1 MPKMLELIR
10 QSAVP
15 ANVMRTA
22 AKGALDLP
30 APEMLEV
37 LVHLSKHQLFGDEA
51 RMTLASWEYKSALAV
66 VSDTEAPTAVLTYLA
81 NPDHLRP
88 DLFPALMDNPS
99 VPDSAIAQ
107 MAEKGLRSTVEALIQ
122 HPRTHKSARI
132 LHALTKNENVRLS
145 EIESLEKEMTQLSDS
160 STGQEDEL
168 VEAAIAAFHEK
179 YADDIVAEGDRP
191 FELFRYADEDS
202 GPDVLEQTEP
212 PAMPELLEA
221 SDPTPV
227 TESQTQAS
235 SATPQP
241 EEKLAVVPKEQREQ
255 RSTPFQRIAR
265 MTVGERVQLAMKGT
279 KDERFI
285 LIRDGSKVV
294 SAAVLESPKLTDSE
308 VETFASMKN
317 VQESVLRG
325 IANKR
330 KFVKLYPV
338 IRSLVNNPR
347 TPIDVALPFLNH
359 LLLMDLRSLS
369 INKNV
374 GDLLR
379 KMALRLFKDRSET
392 KKQH

>member
-1 MPKMLELIR
+1 MPRMLELIR

-37 LVHLSKHQLFGDEA
+37 LVDLAKHQLFGEEA

-66 VSDTEAPTAVLTYLA
+66 VSDIQAPKAVLAYFSD
-81 NPDHLRP
+81 PDHLRP
-88 DLFPALMDNPS
+88 DLFPALMDNPA

-132 LHALTKNENVRLS
+132 LHALTRNENVRLS
-145 EIESLEKEMTQLSDS
+145 ELESLEKEMTQLSDS
-160 STGQEDEL
+160 SSGQDEEL

-179 YADDIVAEGDRP
+179 YADDIVAEGERP

-202 GPDVLEQTEP
+202 GPDVLEQTEL
-212 PAMPELLEA
+212 AAVPEPLETG
-221 SDPTPV
+221 DPTPAE
-227 TESQTQAS
+227 ESQTPS
-235 SATPQP
+235 PTTQP
-241 EEKLAVVPKEQREQ
+241 EARLAVAPKDQREQ

-308 VETFASMKN
+308 VETFAAMKN

-325 IANKR
+325 IASKR
-330 KFVKLYPV
+330 KFMKLYPV

-347 TPIDVALPFLNH
+347 TPIDVTLPLLNH
-359 LLLMDLRSLS
+359 LLLMDLKSLS

-379 KMALRLFKDRSET
+379 KMAFKLFKDRSET

>member
-1 MPKMLELIR
+1 MPKMLDLIR

-30 APEMLEV
+30 AQEMLEV
-37 LVHLSKHQLFGDEA
+37 LVHLAKHQLFGEEA
-51 RMTLASWEYKSALAV
+51 RMTLASWEYKSALGV
-66 VSDTEAPTAVLTYLA
+66 VADTEAPKAVLTYFA

-132 LHALTKNENVRLS
+132 LHALTRNENVRLS

-160 STGQEDEL
+160 SSGQEEEL

-179 YADDIVAEGDRP
+179 YADDIVAEGEKP

-202 GPDVLEQTEP
+202 GPDVLEKADLP
-212 PAMPELLEA
+212 PMPEPLEE
-221 SDPTPV
+221 SDPAPV
-227 TESQTQAS
+227 AESPTSPAS
-235 SATPQP
+235 TARP
-241 EEKLAVVPKEQREQ
+241 EARLAVAPKEQREQ

-308 VETFASMKN
+308 VETFAAMKN
-317 VQESVLRG
+317 VQESVLRT
-325 IANKR
+325 IAAKR
-330 KFVKLYPV
+330 KFMKLYPV

-347 TPIDVALPFLNH
+347 TPIDVGLPLLNH
-359 LLLMDLRSLS
+359 LLLMDLKSLS

-379 KMALRLFKDRSET
+379 KMALKLFKDRSET

>member
-1 MPKMLELIR
+1 MPKMLELIQ

-37 LVHLSKHQLFGDEA
+37 LVHLAKHPLFGEEA
-51 RMTLASWEYKSALAV
+51 RMTLASWEHKSALAV
-66 VSDTEAPTAVLTYLA
+66 VSDTEAPKTVLTYFA
-81 NPDHLRP
+81 DPDHLRP
-88 DLFPALMDNPS
+88 DLFPALMDNLS

-132 LHALTKNENVRLS
+132 LHALTRNENVRLS
-145 EIESLEKEMTQLSDS
+145 EIESLEKERTQLCDS
-160 STGQEDEL
+160 SSGQEEEL

-179 YADDIVAEGDRP
+179 YADDIVAEGEKP

-202 GPDVLEQTEP
+202 GPDILEQAESQ
-212 PAMPELLEA
+212 AVPELLEE
-221 SDPTPV
+221 SNPTPV
-227 TESQTQAS
+227 TEPPPPSL
-235 SATPQP
+235 ATAKP
-241 EEKLAVVPKEQREQ
+241 EARLAVAPKEQREQ

-308 VETFASMKN
+308 VETFAAMKN
-317 VQESVLRG
+317 VQESVLRT
-325 IANKR
+325 IAAKR
-330 KFVKLYPV
+330 KFMKLYPV
-338 IRSLVNNPR
+338 IRALVNNPR
-347 TPIDVALPFLNH
+347 TPIDVSLPLLNH
-359 LLLMDLRSLS
+359 LLLMDMKSLS

-379 KMALRLFKDRSET
+379 KMALKLFKERSET

>member
-1 MPKMLELIR
+1 MPKMLELIQ

-37 LVHLSKHQLFGDEA
+37 LVHLAKHPLFGEEA

-66 VSDTEAPTAVLTYLA
+66 VADSEAPKAVLTYFA

-132 LHALTKNENVRLS
+132 LHALTRNENVRLS
-145 EIESLEKEMTQLSDS
+145 EIDSLEKKMTQLSDS
-160 STGQEDEL
+160 SSGQEEEL
-168 VEAAIAAFHEK
+168 FEAAIAAFHQK
-179 YADDIVAEGDRP
+179 YADDMVAEGEKP

-202 GPDVLEQTEP
+202 GPDVLEQTES
-212 PAMPELLEA
+212 PAVPEPLEA
-221 SDPTPV
+221 GDPTPV
-227 TESQTQAS
+227 ME
-235 SATPQP
+235 PQKSPPSTAPGP
-241 EEKLAVVPKEQREQ
+241 EARLAVAPKEQREQ

-317 VQESVLRG
+317 VQESVLRT
-325 IANKR
+325 IAAKR
-330 KFVKLYPV
+330 KFMKLYPV

-347 TPIDVALPFLNH
+347 TPIDVGLPLLNH
-359 LLLMDLRSLS
+359 LLLMDMKSLS

-379 KMALRLFKDRSET
+379 KMALKLFKERSET

>member
-1 MPKMLELIR
+1 M
-10 QSAVP
+10 
-15 ANVMRTA
+15 
-22 AKGALDLP
+22 
-30 APEMLEV
+30 
-37 LVHLSKHQLFGDEA
+37 
-51 RMTLASWEYKSALAV
+51 
-66 VSDTEAPTAVLTYLA
+66 
-81 NPDHLRP
+81 
-88 DLFPALMDNPS
+88 
-99 VPDSAIAQ
+99 
-107 MAEKGLRSTVEALIQ
+107 
-122 HPRTHKSARI
+122 
-132 LHALTKNENVRLS
+132 RLS
-145 EIESLEKEMTQLSDS
+145 EIDSLEKEMTQLSDS
-160 STGQEDEL
+160 SSGQEDEL
-168 VEAAIAAFHEK
+168 VEAAITAFHQK
-179 YADDIVAEGDRP
+179 YADEIDAEGEKP
-191 FELFRYADEDS
+191 FELFRYADEES
-202 GPDVLEQTEP
+202 GPDILEQTES
-212 PAMPELLEA
+212 PAVPEPLEA

-227 TESQTQAS
+227 MEPQTSPS
-235 SATPQP
+235 STTLHP
-241 EEKLAVVPKEQREQ
+241 EARLAVPKEQREQ

-325 IANKR
+325 IAAKR
-330 KFVKLYPV
+330 KFMKLYPV

-347 TPIDVALPFLNH
+347 TPIDIALPLLNH

-379 KMALRLFKDRSET
+379 KMALKLFKDRSET

>member
-1 MPKMLELIR
+1 
-10 QSAVP
+10 
-15 ANVMRTA
+15 
-22 AKGALDLP
+22 
-30 APEMLEV
+30 
-37 LVHLSKHQLFGDEA
+37 
-51 RMTLASWEYKSALAV
+51 
-66 VSDTEAPTAVLTYLA
+66 
-81 NPDHLRP
+81 
-88 DLFPALMDNPS
+88 
-99 VPDSAIAQ
+99 
-107 MAEKGLRSTVEALIQ
+107 
-122 HPRTHKSARI
+122 
-132 LHALTKNENVRLS
+132 
-145 EIESLEKEMTQLSDS
+145 
-160 STGQEDEL
+160 
-168 VEAAIAAFHEK
+168 
-179 YADDIVAEGDRP
+179 
-191 FELFRYADEDS
+191 
-202 GPDVLEQTEP
+202 
-212 PAMPELLEA
+212 MPELLEA

>member
-66 VSDTEAPTAVLTYLA
+66 VSDTEAPTAVLTYFA

-202 GPDVLEQTEP
+202 GPEVLEQTEP

-241 EEKLAVVPKEQREQ
+241 EEKLGVVPKEQREQ